1 MNYYSA
7 IAEAQ
12 HLISM
17 WGVSAVIGTVVI
29 SLFVVMLKR
38 IKRIEATVFQG
49 RAEWSP
55 DLEKNAK

>member
-1 MNYYSA
+1 MNYYAA
-7 IAEAQ
+7 ITEAQ

-38 IKRIEATVFQG
+38 IKRIEAAVFQG
-49 RAEWSP
+49 REEWSP
-55 DLEKNAK
+55 DLDKEGQ